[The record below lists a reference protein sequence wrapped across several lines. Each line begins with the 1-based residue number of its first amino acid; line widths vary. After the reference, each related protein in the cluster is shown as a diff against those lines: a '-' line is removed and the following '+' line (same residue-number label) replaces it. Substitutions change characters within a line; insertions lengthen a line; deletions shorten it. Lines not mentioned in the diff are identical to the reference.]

1 MQHSW
6 YIYVCICMYLL
17 NIHVQ
22 VSYADI
28 HVCRYVISIR
38 PFLYIPYVCTAY
50 KVTFLKYNSPWKFSS
65 RMEENLHWAHCRE
78 KAPSQKELNNVT
90 FVFSS
95 PTLRFPVIKFVV
107 FIFQK
112 KKMLCYNM
120 VTPHKKQY
128 ANRRWIFVMHN
139 IMAVLLAES
148 LITELISIS
157 PHHKDQTLS
166 SI

>member
-1 MQHSW
+1 
-6 YIYVCICMYLL
+6 
-17 NIHVQ
+17 
-22 VSYADI
+22 
-28 HVCRYVISIR
+28 
-38 PFLYIPYVCTAY
+38 
-50 KVTFLKYNSPWKFSS
+50 
-65 RMEENLHWAHCRE
+65 
-78 KAPSQKELNNVT
+78 
-90 FVFSS
+90 
-95 PTLRFPVIKFVV
+95 
-107 FIFQK
+107 
-112 KKMLCYNM
+112 M